1 MPRTTQKH
9 EFPRKSTTARSVCHP
24 QADKDDGKNDV
35 KKIMDTWT
43 LQRGYPLIRLTR
55 TGNEVVAT
63 QEVFLQLDQTL
74 ADDDFGNLG

>member
-1 MPRTTQKH
+1 
-9 EFPRKSTTARSVCHP
+9 
-24 QADKDDGKNDV
+24 
-35 KKIMDTWT
+35 MDTWT